1 MKKIHI
7 FMIMLCCSILCF
19 PITGFAADNSKLLPI
34 TVTADRTVA
43 YENQKQIPIDKIVV
57 NETDA
62 DSFQENQQFVF
73 TVKNK
78 PASVDVSANF
88 YMIFEQEGVVETS
101 DDTLMV
107 ESNIEDGKFIITVKD
122 NDPSKKESFTITN
135 ILLKQNVERT
145 ALRTYSLYVST
156 GSDVEFTPVVDNF
169 LEIEEYVE
177 PAEKKPLDIVI
188 RLNDTFLLV
197 NGIEKSLKVP
207 AYLSAAGYTMLPLR
221 EVTEVFPNT
230 KVVWDNAYKTA
241 SILYGDKYVSIAS
254 GANEIYTNGS
264 KSLLKHQ
271 AEMIDGRMF
280 ISLRDICNICDI
292 SDSEIYWDK
301 TTKTVTISTEIYK

>member
-7 FMIMLCCSILCF
+7 SMIMLCCLILCF
-19 PITGFAADNSKLLPI
+19 PITGFAAESNKILPI
-34 TVTADRTVA
+34 TVNADRTVA
-43 YENQKQIPIDKIVV
+43 YENQKQIPIDKIIV
-57 NETDA
+57 NETNV
-62 DSFQENQQFVF
+62 DSFKENQKFVF

-78 PASVDVSANF
+78 PVTANVSANF

-107 ESNIEDGKFIITVKD
+107 ESKIEDGKLIVTIKD
-122 NDPSKKESFTITN
+122 NDPSKQESFTITN

-145 ALRTYSLYVST
+145 ALRTYSLYVAT
-156 GSDVEFTPVVDNF
+156 ESDVELTPVIDNF

-188 RLNDTFLLV
+188 RLNDNYLLV
-197 NGIEKSLKVP
+197 NGTEKSLRVP
-207 AYLSAAGYTMLPLR
+207 AYLSGAGYTMLPLR

-230 KVVWDNAYKTA
+230 KVEWDDEYKTA

-254 GANEIYTNGS
+254 GANEMYINGI
-264 KSLLKHQ
+264 KNLLKNK
-271 AEMIDGRMF
+271 AEIMDGRMF
-280 ISLRDICNICDI
+280 VSLRDICNICDI
-292 SDSEIYWDK
+292 SDSEIQWDK
-301 TTKTVTISTEIYK
+301 TTKTVTISTEVYK